1 MGFFI
6 NKGSKFTE
14 NTLFS
19 DKRQCTVAAQRLLA
33 VAAAASLASR
43 SERKGGKIGNLG
55 FLKSSRNRSSQ
66 SFAIGFSMILRLQE
80 YVLYNDICH

>member
-1 MGFFI
+1 MGLFI
-6 NKGSKFTE
+6 KKGSKFTE
-14 NTLFS
+14 NTSFS
-19 DKRQCTVAAQRLLA
+19 DKRQCTGAAQRLLA
-33 VAAAASLASR
+33 VAAASLASR

-66 SFAIGFSMILRLQE
+66 SFAIGFSMILSLQE